1 MICPGARFA
10 VYLAIN
16 TLLNPGDEII
26 VIEPAW
32 PAYKDC
38 ALNAGIKV
46 RTIKTTLE
54 TKWEPSVDQIN
65 NVINENTKMIILNY
79 PNNPTGKILPEKL
92 QDSIIQTA
100 KDHDLYVLSD
110 EIYEN
115 YIMTRTEEEWTV
127 APDKSIL
134 TYGYEKSIITKSFSK
149 SYAMTGYRIGWAI
162 AKPSIIEKMSKL
174 QALSLTNV
182 SEPIQYVALHIL
194 EKKYTGDDMLENA
207 EIIETRLEAL
217 IKIAKDIGLEFI
229 EPDGSMYLFA
239 RTKHKNFD
247 ATKFSEKLLE
257 HGVAIAPGE
266 GFGDYKEFFRITAID
281 ETKLKEGMTILD
293 SILKEL

>member
-1 MICPGARFA
+1 
-10 VYLAIN
+10 
-16 TLLNPGDEII
+16 

-54 TKWEPSVDQIN
+54 TKWEPSVEQIN
-65 NVINENTKMIILNY
+65 NAINENTKMIILNS
-79 PNNPTGKILPEKL
+79 PNNPTGKILSNKL
-92 QDSIIQTA
+92 LDSIIQTA
-100 KDHDLYVLSD
+100 KEHDLYVLSD
-110 EIYEN
+110 EIYSEYAN
-115 YIMTRTEEEWTV
+115 NDWRSISIYAYE
-127 APDKSIL
+127 KSIL
-134 TYGYEKSIITKSFSK
+134 TMSFSK
-149 SYAMTGYRIGWAI
+149 SHAMTGYRIGYVVAD
-162 AKPSIIEKMSKL
+162 PSIIDKMSKL

-182 SEPIQYVALHIL
+182 SEPIQYVGLKAL
-194 EKKYTGDDMLENA
+194 ESDTSKNTEN
-207 EIIETRLEAL
+207 IKSRLEVL
-217 IKIAKDIGLEFI
+217 VKSAKNIGLEFI
-229 EPDGSMYLFA
+229 EPDGAMYLFA

-293 SILKEL
+293 SMLKEL